1 MVWDVEPRRR
11 YHHGD
16 LRRALVHAAAEL
28 LREGGQDA
36 LTLRAVARRS
46 GVSHSAPYRH
56 FSDRAALVSAVA
68 AHAFAD
74 LVACIHAAPP
84 SPEAAATEIVR
95 FALDA
100 PERYR
105 LMSDTLASGQSAVL
119 GALERSAP
127 DHAQA
132 VWALAH
138 GAALLGLAGAVSD
151 PVRLAER
158 GARALGDY

>member
-1 MVWDVEPRRR
+1 M
-11 YHHGD
+11 
-16 LRRALVHAAAEL
+16 
-28 LREGGQDA
+28 
-36 LTLRAVARRS
+36 ARRKRPIDLP
-46 GVSHSAPYRH
+46 APYLKRVWL
-56 FSDRAALVSAVA
+56 DREK
-68 AHAFAD
+68 
-74 LVACIHAAPP
+74 I
-84 SPEAAATEIVR
+84 
-95 FALDA
+95 DA

-127 DHAQA
+127 GHAQA